1 MCMHICIDYT
11 HRIGRTGRAGKK
23 GVAISFLTKED
34 SAVFYDLKQAL
45 LESPVSTCPPEL
57 ANHPDAQH
65 KPGTVLQKKRKDEVV
80 FNVWTTSEPRAD
92 LCDVWCYRTLG
103 HRQLYSGGSIW
114 WGGREELL
122 PTTEQ
127 SVVNDCFCTTWENQN
142 KRHVPWNEQKLW
154 INFIFSDQ
162 CPLTA
167 SRLHC
172 LTVMQQRVY
181 QMTFRNVDEFKKWL
195 VKSGLFCSRTSLTL
209 LSMKRETISVP
220 VVT

>member
-80 FNVWTTSEPRAD
+80 FNV
-92 LCDVWCYRTLG
+92 
-103 HRQLYSGGSIW
+103 
-114 WGGREELL
+114 
-122 PTTEQ
+122 
-127 SVVNDCFCTTWENQN
+127 
-142 KRHVPWNEQKLW
+142 
-154 INFIFSDQ
+154 
-162 CPLTA
+162 
-167 SRLHC
+167 
-172 LTVMQQRVY
+172 
-181 QMTFRNVDEFKKWL
+181 
-195 VKSGLFCSRTSLTL
+195 
-209 LSMKRETISVP
+209 
-220 VVT
+220 